1 MNKNIRIEDNKVFL
15 CCGKTRCPSI
25 VKDES
30 SIDSYIVTD
39 DYKGSVKLTKD
50 QLEAVR
56 EALSYL
62 EELPEANQVD
72 LKEK

>member
-25 VKDES
+25 TKDEGTT
-30 SIDSYIVTD
+30 DSYIVTD
-39 DYKGSVKLTKD
+39 DYEGSVKLTKD

-56 EALSYL
+56 EALNYL
-62 EELPEANQVD
+62 EELPESHEVN
-72 LKEK
+72 LEE

>member
-25 VKDES
+25 VKDQETA
-30 SIDSYIVTD
+30 DSYIVTD
-39 DYKGSVKLTKD
+39 DYEGSVKLTKD

-56 EALSYL
+56 EALNYL
-62 EELPEANQVD
+62 EELPEAHQVN
-72 LKEK
+72 LEEE